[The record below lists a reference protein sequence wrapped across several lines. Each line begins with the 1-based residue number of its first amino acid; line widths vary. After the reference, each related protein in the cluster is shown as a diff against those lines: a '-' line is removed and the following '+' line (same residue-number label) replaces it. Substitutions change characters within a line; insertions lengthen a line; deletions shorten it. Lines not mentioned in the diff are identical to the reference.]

1 MVMLVRALQPRNAS
15 FPILVTLLGMVRL
28 AKGVFSKALIP
39 ILVTLDGIVTLVIE
53 ELLNQFA
60 PIVVNPLASIMLVGQ
75 YLNAL
80 LSMLV
85 TPVPIVTVA
94 RFEQ

>member
-1 MVMLVRALQPRNAS
+1 MLV
-15 FPILVTLLGMVRL
+15 IGEL
-28 AKGVFSKALIP
+28 A
-39 ILVTLDGIVTLVIE
+39 
-53 ELLNQFA
+53 NQFA

-85 TPVPIVTVA
+85 IPVPIVTVA
-94 RFEQ
+94 RFAQP